1 MDATRFGVGAL
12 VEWLLAAAGVVA
24 VLALGTLTTR
34 QIRAVT
40 AVTPVI
46 AREAPPAIEPAP
58 AAVPPGAISLP
69 MLVFSD
75 GKEVRIGET
84 LSEVVGRIG
93 RGAGAPSVERSP
105 NGERVTRAYE
115 YGGRLFQ
122 LVFEPFAKDEEP
134 RLAAIY
140 R

>member
-1 MDATRFGVGAL
+1 MDATRRLGAFL
-12 VEWLLAAAGVVA
+12 EWTLAAIAVVA
-24 VLALGTLTTR
+24 ALAAGAIVMRQVRTVTTVLPAM
-34 QIRAVT
+34 AV
-40 AVTPVI
+40 
-46 AREAPPAIEPAP
+46 EAPAPRIAPP

-69 MLVFSD
+69 VLVFSD
-75 GKEVRIGET
+75 GKEVRVGES
-84 LSEVVGRIG
+84 LSDVVSRIG
-93 RGAGAPSVERSP
+93 RGAGAPAVERAP

>member
-1 MDATRFGVGAL
+1 MDATRRLAAL
-12 VEWLLAAAGVVA
+12 VEWILAAIAVVA
-24 VLALGTLTTR
+24 VLAAGAIVMRQVRTVTTVLP
-34 QIRAVT
+34 AM
-40 AVTPVI
+40 ASAAPAPLI
-46 AREAPPAIEPAP
+46 AAP

-69 MLVFSD
+69 VLVFAD
-75 GKEVRIGET
+75 GKEVRVGER
-84 LSEVVGRIG
+84 LSDVVSRIG
-93 RGAGAPSVERSP
+93 RGASAPIVERAP

-122 LVFEPFAKDEEP
+122 LVFEPFNKDEEP